1 MLNDVKQLTPVVQ
14 KVITTMYGNK
24 VKDITIRI
32 AEKFTMKPDMWD
44 VAVDF
49 KDDKNQYT
57 VDLEVNAN
65 DGRVTSAREII
76 KWTLK

>member
-1 MLNDVKQLTPVVQ
+1 MLNDPKQLTPIVQ
-14 KVITTMYGNK
+14 KVITTLYGDK

-32 AEKFTMKPDMWD
+32 VERFTMKPDFWD

-57 VDLEVNAN
+57 VDLEINAN
-65 DGRVTSAREII
+65 DGKIVSARRII
-76 KWTLK
+76 TWELK